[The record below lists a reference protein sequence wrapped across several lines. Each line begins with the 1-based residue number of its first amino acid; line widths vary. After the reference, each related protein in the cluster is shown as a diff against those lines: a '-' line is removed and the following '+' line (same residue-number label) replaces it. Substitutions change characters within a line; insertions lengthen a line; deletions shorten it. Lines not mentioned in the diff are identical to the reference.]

1 MALTDAMAT
10 PRVPPSGGGSGSRAP
25 ACSSAGE
32 DAFLAVLEVVRC
44 KTL

>member
-1 MALTDAMAT
+1 MALTDAMTT
-10 PRVPPSGGGSGSRAP
+10 PRVPPSGDGSGSRAP

-32 DAFLAVLEVVRC
+32 EALLTVLEVVRC

>member
-25 ACSSAGE
+25 ACSSADE
-32 DAFLAVLEVVRC
+32 DTFLAVLEVVRC

>member
-10 PRVPPSGGGSGSRAP
+10 PRVPPSAGGSGSRAP

-32 DAFLAVLEVVRC
+32 EAFLAVLEVVRR
-44 KTL
+44 KKL